1 MGLYEQLL
9 DLSSSEKLEG
19 SIADLIQ
26 IQLDKSLSLE
36 RKPREHY
43 FLKDLCNPI
52 QYYWS
57 IKRKDIRISRE
68 IANKMALGNRLQRRA
83 FFWMRKIP
91 DYVCEE
97 TNLDGHYVGIDRVV
111 GRYDMRWG
119 NSIVEFKTKPEA
131 VPDVEAVLS
140 KYPND
145 LEQLCFYAAMSPL
158 QMKHHFLVFQLDHT
172 PFDLTVFKVEIGN
185 IGDIKTIITQR
196 RDRLDTAL
204 ENSNPSLLG
213 KCRYLETGC
222 DFNTRG
228 ICECRSVDE
237 LPLEVLLKSVS
248 ISMASEKT
256 KELTAFRAKIGPNNE
271 TFRPWD
277 LLRPRQCYL
286 ETVFGVL
293 PQYEPREPEE
303 VAYKDSLGKAISRT
317 TILRVKRS
325 EFDSANKKTFDFP
338 IQRTWRWSAIHDP
351 QTKGDHR
358 KIVPVVSKVF
368 KGSTVKP
375 GLIDA
380 YKIELTIACAVSS
393 STQGIAIVIHP
404 KSNDVIRAHKI
415 SFDSDELKKAR
426 QALRDSIASM
436 EKAIESREIE
446 MLDICP
452 EWIRKKCHSC
462 PETCIRIA
470 ETPFELK
477 SENNYL
483 AAR

>member
-9 DLSSSEKLEG
+9 DLSPSEKLDG

-57 IKRKDIRISRE
+57 VKKKDIRISRE
-68 IANKMALGNRLQRRA
+68 VANKMALGNRLQRMA

-131 VPDVEAVLS
+131 VPDVRTVLS

-158 QMKHHFLVFQLDHT
+158 QMKQHFLIFQLDHT

-185 IGDIKTIITQR
+185 IGNIRTIITQR
-196 RDRLDTAL
+196 RDKLDIAL

-213 KCRYLETGC
+213 KCRYFETGC

-228 ICECRSVDE
+228 ICECRSANE
-237 LPLEVLLKSVS
+237 LPLEALLKSIS
-248 ISMASEKT
+248 ISLATEKT
-256 KELTAFRAKIGPNNE
+256 KELTALRMKTGPYNE
-271 TFRPWD
+271 AFRPWD
-277 LLRPRQCYL
+277 LIKPRQHYL
-286 ETVFGVL
+286 ATLFGVI

-325 EFDSANKKTFDFP
+325 EFDSANTKTFDFP
-338 IQRTWRWSAIHDP
+338 IQRTWRWIAIHDP
-351 QTKGDHR
+351 QTRGDNR

-368 KGSTVKP
+368 KGSTVP
-375 GLIDA
+375 PRLIDA

-393 STQGIAIVIHP
+393 SMQGIAIVIHP
-404 KSNDVIRAHKI
+404 KSNDVIRAHRI
-415 SFDSDELKKAR
+415 SFDDDELKKAK
-426 QALRDSIASM
+426 QALKDSIALIK
-436 EKAIESREIE
+436 KAIESRDIE
-446 MLDICP
+446 MLDTCP
-452 EWIRKKCHSC
+452 EWIQKNCQSC
-462 PETCIRIA
+462 PETCIHIA
-470 ETPFELK
+470 ESLTID
-477 SENNYL
+477 
-483 AAR
+483 